1 MAVRQNPE
9 VKITDVALRDG
20 LQNEAKVLSTE
31 QKLEIARAI
40 VAAGITSLEV
50 GSFVR
55 ADLVPQMADSSEVV
69 AEMKDWRE
77 VEAIG
82 LVPNRHGAR
91 TAVAAGARH
100 IRTVIS
106 ASEGHS
112 RSNSRRT
119 VDEGLEEAERIFE
132 WVAEQDRDIGI
143 AISIAT
149 AFVCPFDGVT
159 STEQLGRV
167 AAHVYRSG
175 YRKIILADT
184 IGQATPMQV
193 ERTLGQLSGQFPDVE
208 WGLHTHNTYD
218 FALADIWAAWRQ
230 GIRWFDGAVG
240 GIGGCPFAPGAT
252 GNSATEDIVCLFEN
266 AGIETGI
273 NLEALGQAALGLSKA
288 LGHRLDSAMSRVR
301 GWNATGA

>member
-1 MAVRQNPE
+1 MALTSSRD

-20 LQNEAKVLSTE
+20 LQNEAEVLPTELKVEL
-31 QKLEIARAI
+31 ARAL
-40 VAAGITSLEV
+40 VAAGITSMEV

-55 ADLVPQMADSSEVV
+55 ADLVPQMADSGEVV
-69 AEMKDWRE
+69 AQVKDWPGL
-77 VEAIG
+77 EAIG
-82 LVPNRHGAR
+82 LVPNLHGAQA
-91 TAVAAGARH
+91 AVAAGAGH

-112 RSNSRRT
+112 QSNSRRS
-119 VDEGLEEAERIFE
+119 VDQGLADAERIFH
-132 WVAEQDRDIGI
+132 WVAEQDRDAGIGV
-143 AISIAT
+143 SIAT

-159 STEQLGRV
+159 SAEQLDRV
-167 AAHVYRSG
+167 VAHLYGSG

-193 ERTLGQLSGQFPDVE
+193 EQAMGRLSDRFSDVE

-218 FALADIWAAWRQ
+218 FALANIWAAWRQ
-230 GIRWFDGAVG
+230 GVRWFDGAVG

-252 GNSATEDIVCLFEN
+252 GNSATEDIVCLFQN

-273 NLEALGQAALGLSKA
+273 DLDRLGAAATRLSKA

-301 GWNATGA
+301 GWNAVGA

>member
-1 MAVRQNPE
+1 MSVQGSHD

-20 LQNEAKVLSTE
+20 LQNEDKVLSTE
-31 QKLEIARAI
+31 QKVEIARAI
-40 VAAGITSLEV
+40 VGAGITSMEV

-55 ADLVPQMADSSEVV
+55 ADLVPQMADSGEVV
-69 AEMKDWRE
+69 AQVKDWHGL
-77 VEAIG
+77 EAIG
-82 LVPNRHGAR
+82 LVPNLHGVRA
-91 TAVAAGARH
+91 AIAAGAGH

-112 RSNSRRT
+112 QSNSRRS
-119 VDEGLEEAERIFE
+119 VDQGLAEAERIFQ

-143 AISIAT
+143 GISIAT

-159 STEQLGRV
+159 SAEQLSRV
-167 AAHVYRSG
+167 VAHVYGSG
-175 YRKIILADT
+175 YRKVILADT

-193 ERTLGQLSGQFPDVE
+193 EQAMGRLSDQFSDVE

-218 FALADIWAAWRQ
+218 FALANIWSAWRQ
-230 GIRWFDGAVG
+230 GVRWFDGAVG

-266 AGIETGI
+266 AGIDTGI
-273 NLEALGQAALGLSKA
+273 DLEGLGSVATRLSRA

-301 GWNATGA
+301 GWNAAGA